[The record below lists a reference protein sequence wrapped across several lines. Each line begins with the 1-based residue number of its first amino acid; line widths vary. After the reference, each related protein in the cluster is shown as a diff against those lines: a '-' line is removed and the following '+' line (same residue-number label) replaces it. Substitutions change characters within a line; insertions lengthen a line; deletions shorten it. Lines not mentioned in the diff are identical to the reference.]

1 VNVTIPQPWL
11 ADALELL
18 DLRRNDRVLVF
29 SASTMAH
36 VAAVR
41 QSVGGSGRTL
51 VIEPDRVVAK
61 QIAKAAPADVEVVN
75 HTPSDNESLGDFD
88 AILACPLFALELPPT
103 FWGSLFSNN
112 LRPGGRFVLDLPGEE
127 MNDHL
132 AACWLESGG
141 PSAALERLRGPSKQ
155 DLLGALEAAGLRDL
169 SASAGSHLVHLESPF
184 VLTSLLQDAAD
195 LNEEAV
201 EDLGRRLVERLKT
214 ANNVDFVFH
223 RIRVHG
229 LH

>member
-1 VNVTIPQPWL
+1 MNTGIPQPWL

-29 SASTMAH
+29 SAPTMAH

-41 QSVGGSGRTL
+41 QSVGSGGRTL
-51 VIEPDRVVAK
+51 VIEPDRLAAR
-61 QIAKAAPADVEVVN
+61 QIDDATLADVEVL
-75 HTPSDNESLGDFD
+75 HQAPSSDESLGDFD
-88 AILACPLFALELPPT
+88 AMLACPLLTLGLTPG
-103 FWGSLFSNN
+103 FWCNLFINN

-132 AACWLESGG
+132 AACLLESGSG
-141 PSAALERLRGPSKQ
+141 SDALERLRGPSKS
-155 DLLGALEAAGLRDL
+155 DLMSALGAAGLRDL
-169 SASAGSHLVHLESPF
+169 SASVATHLVHLESPF
-184 VLTSLLQDAAD
+184 ALTNLVRDAAD
-195 LNEEAV
+195 LNKEAV

-214 ANNVDFVFH
+214 ANDVDFVFH